1 MMLPPL
7 FVDGANIRVDSPYG
21 PIIAT
26 FAGVYKHLAKEI
38 IGEAMNDAKELLG
51 AIARGWCHP
60 KNEGKTFDPDLA
72 IAIAAEINALRASP
86 PEAVERDAARYR
98 WLRRDDELIGAE
110 PFICRKGGDAFSR
123 WTLRD
128 ADAAVD
134 AAMSMFYVHDAI
146 EHYEATVDRP
156 VSSSRSPSE

>member
-1 MMLPPL
+1 M
-7 FVDGANIRVDSPYG
+7 DYG
-21 PIIAT
+21 DMTIWQLK
-26 FAGVYKHLAKEI
+26 VERDK
-38 IGEAMNDAKELLG
+38 
-51 AIARGWCHP
+51 
-60 KNEGKTFDPDLA
+60 
-72 IAIAAEINALRASP
+72 INAELVVRTNPHGGSP
-86 PEAVERDAARYR
+86 SEAVERDAARYR